1 MSNILIIKHGSLGD
15 IVQIS
20 GVLKDIRNHYKQ
32 DKITILTTRP
42 YENLFKQCPYVD
54 AVLVDQRRPRWNI
67 FYLLDLKIIIEKGS
81 FSQVIDLQNSSRTE
95 FYRKYLFGIK
105 NWSSTKTI
113 LKNGE
118 QKKDFDQ
125 DGVLDRFKVQLDR
138 TGISSN
144 NTLIPDFTWAV
155 DENFSIN
162 HLKKYIFIAPF
173 SSFQLMHKRWPYYPE
188 LIQKIKWNFPEWDI
202 VVAPGPGEIEEAN
215 KLNITVIL
223 DGDKPTNFSQLA
235 KIIKRSEL
243 VIANDT
249 GPAHI
254 AAHIGAKGIVLFGNH
269 TSPKKTSIETNSF
282 KAIESE
288 DLKNLSADT
297 VFKEVESLLKN

>member
-125 DGVLDRFKVQLDR
+125 DGVLERFKVQLDR

-144 NTLIPDFTWAV
+144 DTLAPDFTWAV

-215 KLNITVIL
+215 KLNI
-223 DGDKPTNFSQLA
+223 QL
-235 KIIKRSEL
+235 S
-243 VIANDT
+243 
-249 GPAHI
+249 
-254 AAHIGAKGIVLFGNH
+254 
-269 TSPKKTSIETNSF
+269 
-282 KAIESE
+282 
-288 DLKNLSADT
+288 
-297 VFKEVESLLKN
+297 

>member
-118 QKKDFDQ
+118 QKK
-125 DGVLDRFKVQLDR
+125 
-138 TGISSN
+138 I
-144 NTLIPDFTWAV
+144 LI
-155 DENFSIN
+155 
-162 HLKKYIFIAPF
+162 
-173 SSFQLMHKRWPYYPE
+173 
-188 LIQKIKWNFPEWDI
+188 
-202 VVAPGPGEIEEAN
+202 
-215 KLNITVIL
+215 
-223 DGDKPTNFSQLA
+223 
-235 KIIKRSEL
+235 
-243 VIANDT
+243 
-249 GPAHI
+249 
-254 AAHIGAKGIVLFGNH
+254 
-269 TSPKKTSIETNSF
+269 KTEY
-282 KAIESE
+282 
-288 DLKNLSADT
+288 
-297 VFKEVESLLKN
+297 

>member
-1 MSNILIIKHGSLGD
+1 
-15 IVQIS
+15 
-20 GVLKDIRNHYKQ
+20 
-32 DKITILTTRP
+32 
-42 YENLFKQCPYVD
+42 
-54 AVLVDQRRPRWNI
+54 
-67 FYLLDLKIIIEKGS
+67 
-81 FSQVIDLQNSSRTE
+81 
-95 FYRKYLFGIK
+95 
-105 NWSSTKTI
+105 
-113 LKNGE
+113 
-118 QKKDFDQ
+118 
-125 DGVLDRFKVQLDR
+125 
-138 TGISSN
+138 
-144 NTLIPDFTWAV
+144 
-155 DENFSIN
+155 
-162 HLKKYIFIAPF
+162 
-173 SSFQLMHKRWPYYPE
+173 MHKRWPYYPE
-188 LIQKIKWNFPEWDI
+188 LIQKIKSNFPEWDI

-282 KAIESE
+282 KAIVSE
-288 DLKNLSADT
+288 DLKNLSVDT

>member
-1 MSNILIIKHGSLGD
+1 M
-15 IVQIS
+15 
-20 GVLKDIRNHYKQ
+20 
-32 DKITILTTRP
+32 
-42 YENLFKQCPYVD
+42 
-54 AVLVDQRRPRWNI
+54 
-67 FYLLDLKIIIEKGS
+67 
-81 FSQVIDLQNSSRTE
+81 QNSSRTE

-125 DGVLDRFKVQLDR
+125 DGVLERFKVQLDR

-144 NTLIPDFTWAV
+144 DTLAPDFTWAV

-235 KIIKRSEL
+235 KIIKRAEL

-254 AAHIGAKGIVLFGNH
+254 AAHIGSKGIVLFGNH

-282 KAIESE
+282 KAIVSE
-288 DLKNLSADT
+288 DLKNLSVDT